1 MKKQNTV
8 VFDQEWHGNVKSSC
22 RSQNLFV
29 EQSRRKAGGESGFA
43 LIKEL
48 PEGILGSISGQI
60 AIPLLLFPSQI
71 F

>member
-1 MKKQNTV
+1 MKKQNIV

-48 PEGILGSISGQI
+48 PE
-60 AIPLLLFPSQI
+60 ACF
-71 F
+71 